1 MKKSYLDVIERMKE
15 ISQSTTDT
23 ELAVLLGV
31 QKSSISAYK
40 NRGVPKD
47 KLIIFSQKYGVSLNW
62 LENGEGEPEPND
74 KMITSLYTEERDEQH
89 DLRVDLL
96 DVRLAANST
105 GMINSDYPEVLSRLY
120 FTEEGV
126 QRLLGRVTTKDVYLF
141 NVPTDSMMPTIMPDD
156 LVFIDTKINEY
167 VGDGVYAFNL
177 NGELY
182 IKRLQRL
189 PTGIFRALSDNPL
202 YPPFDIT
209 DELFNTAVIIG
220 KFIRAVELKAKV
232 L

>member
-1 MKKSYLDVIERMKE
+1 MSDLSTRLKTLLDEKSLSMNAFAKQIGVSQPSIAKIVNGETLNPKNILE
-15 ISQSTTDT
+15 I
-23 ELAVLLGV
+23 AAALGV
-31 QKSSISAYK
+31 NAH
-40 NRGVPKD
+40 
-47 KLIIFSQKYGVSLNW
+47 W
-62 LENGEGEPEPND
+62 LKTGEGEPEPND
-74 KMITSLYTEERDEQH
+74 KVITALYTEERDEQH

-126 QRLLGRVTTKDVYLF
+126 QRLLGRVTTKGVYLF

-189 PTGIFRALSDNPL
+189 PTGVFRALSDNPL
-202 YPPFDIT
+202 YPPFDIE
-209 DELFNTAVIIG
+209 DELFDTAVIIG

>member
-1 MKKSYLDVIERMKE
+1 MSDLATRLQDKLYEQRLSVNAFSKKVGVSQQAISKIIRGETLNPKNILE
-15 ISQSTTDT
+15 I
-23 ELAVLLGV
+23 AAALGV
-31 QKSSISAYK
+31 NAH
-40 NRGVPKD
+40 
-47 KLIIFSQKYGVSLNW
+47 W
-62 LENGEGEPEPND
+62 LKTGEGEPELND
-74 KMITSLYTEERDEQH
+74 KVITSLYTEEQDEQH
-89 DLRVDLL
+89 HLRVDLL
-96 DVRLAANST
+96 DVQLAANST
-105 GMINSDYPEVLSRLY
+105 GIINSDYPEVLSRLY

-126 QRLLGRVTTKDVYLF
+126 QRLLGRSTTQGIYLF
-141 NVPTDSMMPTIMPDD
+141 SVPTDSMMPTIMPDD

-209 DELFNTAVIIG
+209 DELFDTAVIIG

>member
-1 MKKSYLDVIERMKE
+1 MSDLSTRLKTLLDEKGLSMNAFSKLVGVSQPAISDIVSGKTRAPKNIVE
-15 ISQSTTDT
+15 IAT
-23 ELAVLLGV
+23 ALGV
-31 QKSSISAYK
+31 
-40 NRGVPKD
+40 NVH
-47 KLIIFSQKYGVSLNW
+47 W
-62 LENGEGEPEPND
+62 LKTGEGERELND
-74 KMITSLYTEERDEQH
+74 KVITALYTEEQDEQH
-89 DLRVDLL
+89 HLRVDLL
-96 DVRLAANST
+96 DVQLAANST
-105 GMINSDYPEVLSRLY
+105 GIINSDYPEVLSRLY

-126 QRLLGRVTTKDVYLF
+126 QRLLGRSTTQGIYLF
-141 NVPTDSMMPTIMPDD
+141 SVRTDSMMPTIMPDD

-189 PTGIFRALSDNPL
+189 PTDIFRALSDNPL

-209 DELFNTAVIIG
+209 DELFDTAVIIG

>member
-1 MKKSYLDVIERMKE
+1 MPDLATRLQNKLYEQRLSVNAFSKKVG
-15 ISQSTTDT
+15 ISQQAISKIIRGETLNPKNIL
-23 ELAVLLGV
+23 EIAAALGV
-31 QKSSISAYK
+31 SAH
-40 NRGVPKD
+40 
-47 KLIIFSQKYGVSLNW
+47 W
-62 LENGEGEPEPND
+62 LKTGEGEPEPND
-74 KMITSLYTEERDEQH
+74 KVITALYSEEQNEQH
-89 DLRVDLL
+89 HLRVDLL

-126 QRLLGRVTTKDVYLF
+126 QRLLGRSTTKGIYLF
-141 NVPTDSMMPTIMPDD
+141 KVPTDSMMPTIMPDD
-156 LVFIDTKINEY
+156 LVFIDTKIKEY
-167 VGDGVYAFNL
+167 VGDGVYAFCL
-177 NGELY
+177 NGETY

-209 DELFNTAVIIG
+209 DELFDTAVIIG
-220 KFIRAVELKAKV
+220 KFIRAVEFKVKV

>member
-1 MKKSYLDVIERMKE
+1 MSDLATRLQDKLYEQRLSVNAFSKKVGVSQQAISKIIRGETLNPKNILE
-15 ISQSTTDT
+15 I
-23 ELAVLLGV
+23 AAALGV
-31 QKSSISAYK
+31 NAH
-40 NRGVPKD
+40 
-47 KLIIFSQKYGVSLNW
+47 W
-62 LENGEGEPEPND
+62 LKTGEGEPEPND
-74 KMITSLYTEERDEQH
+74 KVITALYSEEQDEQH
-89 DLRVDLL
+89 HLRVDLL
-96 DVRLAANST
+96 DVQLAANST
-105 GMINSDYPEVLSRLY
+105 GIINSDYPEVLSRLY

-126 QRLLGRVTTKDVYLF
+126 QRLLGRTTTQGIYLF
-141 NVPTDSMMPTIMPDD
+141 SVPTDSMMPTIMPDD

-167 VGDGVYAFNL
+167 IGDGVYAFNL

-209 DELFNTAVIIG
+209 DELFDTAVIIG

>member
-1 MKKSYLDVIERMKE
+1 MSDLSTRLKTLLDEKGLSMNAFSKLVGVSQPAISDIVSGKTRAPKNIVE
-15 ISQSTTDT
+15 IAT
-23 ELAVLLGV
+23 ALGV
-31 QKSSISAYK
+31 
-40 NRGVPKD
+40 NVH
-47 KLIIFSQKYGVSLNW
+47 W
-62 LENGEGEPEPND
+62 LKTGEGERELND
-74 KMITSLYTEERDEQH
+74 KVITALYTEEQDEQH
-89 DLRVDLL
+89 HLRVDLL
-96 DVRLAANST
+96 DVQLAANST
-105 GMINSDYPEVLSRLY
+105 GIINSDYPEVLSRLY

-126 QRLLGRVTTKDVYLF
+126 QRLLGRSTTKGIYLF
-141 NVPTDSMMPTIMPDD
+141 SVPTDSMVPTIMPDD
-156 LVFIDTKINEY
+156 LVFIDTKIKEY
-167 VGDGVYAFNL
+167 IGDGVYAFNL

-209 DELFNTAVIIG
+209 DELFDTAVIIG

>member
-1 MKKSYLDVIERMKE
+1 MTTLADRLATLMAEKGL
-15 ISQSTTDT
+15 SQA
-23 ELAVLLGV
+23 ELARMIGIKQPSVFKILSGQTLNPKNIVEIATALGV
-31 QKSSISAYK
+31 
-40 NRGVPKD
+40 NVH
-47 KLIIFSQKYGVSLNW
+47 W
-62 LENGEGEPEPND
+62 LKTGEGEREVND
-74 KMITSLYTEERDEQH
+74 KVITALYTEEQDEQH
-89 DLRVDLL
+89 HLRVDLL
-96 DVRLAANST
+96 DVQLAANST
-105 GMINSDYPEVLSRLY
+105 GIINSDYPEVLSRLY

-126 QRLLGRVTTKDVYLF
+126 QRLLGRTTTQGIYLF
-141 NVPTDSMMPTIMPDD
+141 SVPTDSMMPTIMPDD

-167 VGDGVYAFNL
+167 IGDGVYAFNL

-209 DELFNTAVIIG
+209 DELFDTAVIIG

>member
-1 MKKSYLDVIERMKE
+1 MSDLSTRLKTLLDEKRLSMNAFAKQIGVSQPSIAKIANGETLNPKNILE
-15 ISQSTTDT
+15 I
-23 ELAVLLGV
+23 AAALGV
-31 QKSSISAYK
+31 NAH
-40 NRGVPKD
+40 
-47 KLIIFSQKYGVSLNW
+47 W
-62 LENGEGEPEPND
+62 LKTGEGEREPND
-74 KMITSLYTEERDEQH
+74 KVITSLYTEEQDEQH
-89 DLRVDLL
+89 HLRVDLL
-96 DVRLAANST
+96 DVQLAANST
-105 GMINSDYPEVLSRLY
+105 GIINSDYPEVLSRLY

-126 QRLLGRVTTKDVYLF
+126 QRLLGRTTTKGIYLF
-141 NVPTDSMMPTIMPDD
+141 SVPTDSMMPTIMPDD

-209 DELFNTAVIIG
+209 DELFDTAVIIG

>member
-1 MKKSYLDVIERMKE
+1 MTTLADRLATLMAEKGL
-15 ISQSTTDT
+15 SQA
-23 ELAVLLGV
+23 ELARMIGIKQPSVFKILSGQTLNPKNIVEIATALGV
-31 QKSSISAYK
+31 
-40 NRGVPKD
+40 NVH
-47 KLIIFSQKYGVSLNW
+47 W
-62 LENGEGEPEPND
+62 LKTGEGEREAND
-74 KMITSLYTEERDEQH
+74 KVITALYSEERDEQH
-89 DLRVDLL
+89 HLRVDLL
-96 DVRLAANST
+96 DVQLAANST
-105 GMINSDYPEVLSRLY
+105 GIINSDYPEVLSRLY

-126 QRLLGRVTTKDVYLF
+126 QRLLGRTTTKGIYLF
-141 NVPTDSMMPTIMPDD
+141 SVPTDSMMPTIMPDD
-156 LVFIDTKINEY
+156 LVFIDTKITEY

-209 DELFNTAVIIG
+209 DELFDTAVIIG

>member
-1 MKKSYLDVIERMKE
+1 MSDLSTRLKTLLDEKGLSMNAFSKLVGVSQPAISDIVSGKTRAPKNIVE
-15 ISQSTTDT
+15 IAT
-23 ELAVLLGV
+23 ALGV
-31 QKSSISAYK
+31 
-40 NRGVPKD
+40 NVH
-47 KLIIFSQKYGVSLNW
+47 W
-62 LENGEGEPEPND
+62 LKTGEGDPEPND
-74 KMITSLYTEERDEQH
+74 KVITSLYSGEQDEQH
-89 DLRVDLL
+89 HLRVDLL
-96 DVRLAANST
+96 DVQLAANST
-105 GMINSDYPEVLSRLY
+105 GIINSDYPEVLSRLY

-126 QRLLGRVTTKDVYLF
+126 QRLLGRTTTGGIYLF
-141 NVPTDSMMPTIMPDD
+141 KVPTDSMTPTIMPDD

-167 VGDGVYAFNL
+167 VGEGVYAFNL

-209 DELFNTAVIIG
+209 DELFDTAVIIG

>member
-1 MKKSYLDVIERMKE
+1 MSDLSTRLKTLLDEKRLSMNAFAKQIGVSQPSIAKIVNGETLNPKNILE
-15 ISQSTTDT
+15 I
-23 ELAVLLGV
+23 AAALGV
-31 QKSSISAYK
+31 NAH
-40 NRGVPKD
+40 
-47 KLIIFSQKYGVSLNW
+47 W
-62 LENGEGEPEPND
+62 LKTGEGEREAND
-74 KMITSLYTEERDEQH
+74 KVITALYSEERDEQH
-89 DLRVDLL
+89 HLRVDLL
-96 DVRLAANST
+96 DVQLAANST
-105 GMINSDYPEVLSRLY
+105 GIINSDYPEVLSRLY

-126 QRLLGRVTTKDVYLF
+126 QRLLGRSTTQGIYLF
-141 NVPTDSMMPTIMPDD
+141 SVPTDSMMPTIMPDD

-209 DELFNTAVIIG
+209 DELFDTAVIIG

>member
-1 MKKSYLDVIERMKE
+1 MSDLSTRLKTLLDEKRLSMNAFAKRIGVSQPSIAKIVNGETLNPKNILE
-15 ISQSTTDT
+15 I
-23 ELAVLLGV
+23 AAALGV
-31 QKSSISAYK
+31 NAH
-40 NRGVPKD
+40 
-47 KLIIFSQKYGVSLNW
+47 W
-62 LENGEGEPEPND
+62 LKTGEGEREAND
-74 KMITSLYTEERDEQH
+74 KVITALYSEERDEQH
-89 DLRVDLL
+89 HLRVDLL
-96 DVRLAANST
+96 DVQLAANST
-105 GMINSDYPEVLSRLY
+105 GIINSDYPEVLSRLY

-126 QRLLGRVTTKDVYLF
+126 QRLLGRTTTKGIYLF
-141 NVPTDSMMPTIMPDD
+141 SVPTDSMMPTIMPDD

-209 DELFNTAVIIG
+209 DELFDTAVIIG